1 MPVFKNSSALIVTKS
16 FWELR
21 LTIAVIILKKQTS
34 AFKKTLLGIPAVI
47 NELKDSIHTFQR
59 KDAPLRIIESK
70 QVRHVRLWPKEQK
83 IMS

>member
-34 AFKKTLLGIPAVI
+34 AFKKTLLGIPAVT
-47 NELKDSIHTFQR
+47 NVLKDSIHTFQR
-59 KDAPLRIIESK
+59 KDAPHRTIESK
-70 QVRHVRLWPKEQK
+70 QVRHVRLWLKEPK